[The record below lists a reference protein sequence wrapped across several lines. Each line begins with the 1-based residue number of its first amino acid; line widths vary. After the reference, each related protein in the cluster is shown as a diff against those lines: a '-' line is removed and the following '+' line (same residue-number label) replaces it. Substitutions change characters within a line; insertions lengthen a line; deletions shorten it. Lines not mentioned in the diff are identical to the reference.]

1 MAGFT
6 DLIGGIVP
14 NSGGNGSKGRLAS
27 NVNDPTKIGAS
38 GNPIS
43 RINSKMVLPNEISA
57 TQVVKART
65 ELAKVEA
72 EVELAKEQM
81 DYQSKEVDE
90 LIKLQGL
97 NVAYSQKMMNA
108 KESLAK
114 LEAGHGRAVAQFQL
128 GSAVTQA
135 SLDGYQ
141 EIYNMGSEIFG

>member
-14 NSGGNGSKGRLAS
+14 SGGNGNRGKLAA
-27 NVNDPTKIGAS
+27 NVNDPTKIGTS

-43 RINSKMVLPNEISA
+43 RINSKLVLPSEIGA
-57 TQVVKART
+57 TQVVKSRT

-72 EVELAKEQM
+72 EVELAKEMM

-90 LIKLQGL
+90 LVKLQGI
-97 NVAYSQKMMNA
+97 NVAYSQKMMNV

-114 LEAGHGRAVAQFQL
+114 LEAGHGRAISQFQL